1 MQQLF
6 YCPDVAAG
14 LLPEEEAKHCLVL
27 RKQVG
32 QTIDVTDGLG
42 NFYKAQLTEV
52 HPKKGCSFS
61 ITEVISTAAQNHFIH
76 LAIAPTK
83 NADRME
89 WLVEKCVEVGIQKI
103 SFIETSRTERT
114 KLRLDRLEKIAVSAM
129 KQSLQSRLPILQGL
143 ISFEQLVLQSQEQ
156 QRFIA
161 YINEKLPFQHL
172 SKLALPQQSYCVLIG
187 PEGDFMPQEVAL
199 ATSHQFECVS
209 LGNNR
214 LRTETAGL
222 YAVSI
227 LSFLNV

>member
-6 YCPDVAAG
+6 YCPNVANG

-27 RKQVG
+27 RKQAG
-32 QTIDVTDGLG
+32 QMIDVTDGLG

-52 HPKKGCSFS
+52 HPKKGCSFQ
-61 ITEVISTAAQNHFIH
+61 IAEVISTAPENHFIH

-143 ISFEQLVLQSQEQ
+143 ISFEQLVVQSQEQ

-161 YINEKLPFQHL
+161 YINEKLPFQHIA
-172 SKLALPQQSYCVLIG
+172 KVAKPQQSYCILIG
-187 PEGDFMPQEVAL
+187 PEGDFTPQEVAV
-199 ATSHQFECVS
+199 ATAHQFECVS

-222 YAVSI
+222 YAASI
-227 LSFLNV
+227 LSFLNI